1 MLHFQRYK
9 IMENATLYIWD
20 LFDTTN
26 VIKSFISVDLL
37 ILNIVFIYIVNSFV
51 LTLSFFKYSFF
62 LFAYWIK

>member
-1 MLHFQRYK
+1 
-9 IMENATLYIWD
+9 MENATLYIWD

-37 ILNIVFIYIVNSFV
+37 ILNIVFIFIVNSFV

-62 LFAYWIK
+62 LFAY